1 MKRFLLTMAILIAT
15 ALTAWAQKKDDVV
28 TVDGVKYRIT
38 SDNLFVNGS
47 FDDGVAGWKA
57 TNYTTD
63 AVASNFTLATEG
75 GFDGG
80 AYITT
85 TAGGAGSATAIR
97 QAMAVET
104 GKKYYFVV
112 YTSGKAPSS
121 NNFQYNA
128 LFKMKSATEE
138 NGVLKQ
144 FRDSFLEW
152 WSLTQKTST
161 MRHLRSLKLLW
172 RMQTTIM

>member
-1 MKRFLLTMAILIAT
+1 MFLTPGDSDEMVVKYTPEIPGDYLIKITSSEDIDSEALAT
-15 ALTAWAQKKDDVV
+15 ATFEASATDEVV
-28 TVDGVKYRIT
+28 VDGVKYRIT

-97 QAMAVET
+97 QAMDLEA
-104 GKKYYFVV
+104 GKKYYFAV
-112 YTSGKAPSS
+112 YTRKGSK
-121 NNFQYNA
+121 F
-128 LFKMKSATEE
+128 
-138 NGVLKQ
+138 
-144 FRDSFLEW
+144 
-152 WSLTQKTST
+152 
-161 MRHLRSLKLLW
+161 
-172 RMQTTIM
+172 